1 MRLASLGAA
10 LQFKIRKI
18 EDERSIILQQCSE
31 MQDENSSVFEE
42 DATQREVEAR
52 ASTATKNKNRIQL
65 ERILAEKTS
74 LEARVLKVKE
84 RNSTLQTELNA
95 AAKETEDARMSKHE
109 WSETFELKE
118 KENTDFTSKLAI
130 LQKSEHQVS
139 ERSER
144 AFWQKSNNFVRNYTS
159 TTDLT

>member
-144 AFWQKSNNFVRNYTS
+144 AF
-159 TTDLT
+159 